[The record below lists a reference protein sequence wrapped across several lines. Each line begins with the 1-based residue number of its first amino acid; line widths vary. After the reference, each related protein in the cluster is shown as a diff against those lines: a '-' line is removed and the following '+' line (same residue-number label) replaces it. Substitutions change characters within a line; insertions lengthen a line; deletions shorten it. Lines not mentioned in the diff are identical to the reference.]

1 MTPPCIDQLPD
12 DPAVLKQMVIEHQ
25 MALIGRQL
33 QIERIERKAAAA
45 VAAAAERDARTA
57 VCDVRIEVDQLPG
70 DPAVL
75 KQMVIDREMALIGR
89 QFQIERIEREAAAAV
104 AAVAQRDAAIEQI
117 KREAAE
123 QIEAQ
128 RQRHKAEVDA
138 LLRRF
143 YGPHNERF
151 DPAQLLLFGRLVDTM
166 PLDIKAVEQEAGQ
179 KLVTRRARNRHNH
192 GRGVLPAHLPR
203 EIVNFDLKDAE
214 KFDANGK
221 PLKFIGYEISEQLEF
236 MPGGLFVLQHRR
248 FKYAPA
254 DYQESDT
261 GAKIV
266 IADKPPQP
274 IEKGLAG
281 PGLMAHVITS
291 KLADH
296 LPLYRERRILARQGV
311 HVAESTMCGWIMAAA
326 ELVAPLVLL
335 MQQRIKQSKSIRT
348 DETRVPVQAGSKG
361 KCRAGRIWDWIGD
374 ERNPYIVFE
383 YTPDRTGTWPA
394 AWLKGFSG
402 HLQADAGSSY
412 NPALSLTIIRVGCWA
427 HGRRRFVNAREIDPL
442 RSAQMLEMIQQLYKV
457 EDEAANAVAAM
468 PDATQDQADEVR
480 RELRQRK
487 SVPVLGKIKA
497 WLDEQ
502 VKLVLPRSPM
512 AEAINYALNQWD
524 TLCVYTEHGF
534 LHIDNNAAER
544 ALKLIALGRRNW
556 LFVQNDKFGKAYA
569 RLYSLIASVQR
580 HGLDPQEYLRH
591 VLAQIMTT
599 PMSELD
605 RFLPDVYKARLQAE
619 KAAAKATSPGA
630 APLAN
635 ASPPVTS
642 PAALPGPGP

>member
-1 MTPPCIDQLPD
+1 MRPTCVDQLPD
-12 DPAVLKQMVIEHQ
+12 DVALLKQMVIERET
-25 MALIGRQL
+25 ALIGRQL
-33 QIERIERKAAAA
+33 QIEQIQREAARAAARRDAPIAEGDARIEAG
-45 VAAAAERDARTA
+45 
-57 VCDVRIEVDQLPG
+57 QLPG

-75 KQMVIDREMALIGR
+75 RQMVIDHRAALIGR
-89 QFQIERIEREAAAAV
+89 QLQIEQVQREAAAAV
-104 AAVAQRDAAIEQI
+104 AQREAQIEQI

-123 QIEAQ
+123 RIEAE
-128 RQRHKAEVDA
+128 RQRHKAEMDA

-143 YGPHNERF
+143 YGPRNERF
-151 DPAQLLLFGRLVDTM
+151 DPTQLLLFGRLVDTM

-179 KLVTRRARNRHNH
+179 KLVSRRARNRRNH

-203 EIVNFDLKDAE
+203 KIVNHDLKDAE
-214 KFDANGK
+214 KFDADGR
-221 PLKFIGYEISEQLEF
+221 PLVCIGCEVSEQLEF
-236 MPGGLFVLQHRR
+236 EPGGLFVVQHRR

-254 DYQESDT
+254 PSDYQQSDE
-261 GAKIV
+261 GARIV

-281 PGLMAHVITS
+281 PGLLAHVVTS

-296 LPLYRERRILARQGV
+296 LPLYRQRRILARQGV
-311 HVAESTMCGWIMAAA
+311 HVPESTMCGWIMAAA

-335 MQQRIKQSKSIRT
+335 MEQRIKLSKSINT
-348 DETRVPVQAGSKG
+348 DETIVRVQAGSKG

-383 YTPDRTGTWPA
+383 YTPDRTGAWPA
-394 AWLKGFSG
+394 AWLKGYQG

-427 HGRRRFVNAREIDPL
+427 HGRRRFFNARETDPL
-442 RSAQMLEMIQQLYKV
+442 RSAQALEMIRQLYAV
-457 EDEAANAVAAM
+457 EDEAAKAIAAM
-468 PDATQDQADEVR
+468 PGATQDQADEVR

-487 SVPVLGKIKA
+487 SVPALEKIKA

-524 TLCVYTEHGF
+524 TLCVYTRHGF

-544 ALKLIALGRRNW
+544 PLKLIGLGRRNW
-556 LFVQNDKFGKAYA
+556 LFIHNDKFGKAYA
-569 RLYSLIASVQR
+569 RLYSLIASAQR
-580 HGLDPQEYLRH
+580 HGLDPQAYLRH

-599 PMSELD
+599 PRSGLD
-605 RFLPDVYKARLQAE
+605 RFLPDVYKARLLAE
-619 KAAAKATSPGA
+619 TAANSCPPAS
-630 APLAN
+630 APALA
-635 ASPPVTS
+635 
-642 PAALPGPGP
+642 PGPGP